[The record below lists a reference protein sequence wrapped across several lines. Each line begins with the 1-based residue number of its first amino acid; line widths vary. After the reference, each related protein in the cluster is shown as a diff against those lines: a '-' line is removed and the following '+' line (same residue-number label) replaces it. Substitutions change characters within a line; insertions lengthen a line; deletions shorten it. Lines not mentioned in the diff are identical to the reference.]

1 MILVDFNNV
10 VFSGIMAQLHVLDG
24 KFEESLI
31 RHMVLMFF
39 LSYKREY
46 PNYGEIVLCCDGSN
60 PWRKDYFPHY
70 KASRKPKEVDPEAVK
85 AEGELDLEELW
96 RILNTI
102 REEMKTRMPYKV
114 LHVSRCEGDDCI
126 AVLAKHFPGPHCIV
140 SNDKDF
146 GQLQKISGIIQYSP
160 KKKNDNKGN
169 GEIIID
175 NPEMF
180 LKEQLIRGDK
190 IDDVPNILSDD
201 DTFVNKEKRQKSIM
215 SKKMESYLNENL
227 ETNFDHSKIERNKR
241 MIDFDQIP
249 TEFINK
255 ILDDFTS
262 QKDKRVTRQEIFQY
276 FMAKKLTR
284 LMDSI
289 NNF

>member
-24 KFEESLI
+24 KFEENLI

-46 PNYGEIVLCCDGSN
+46 PNHGELVLCCDGSN
-60 PWRKDYFPHY
+60 PWRKDFFPHY
-70 KASRKPKEVDPEAVK
+70 KASRKPKEIDPEAAKV
-85 AEGELDLEELW
+85 EGELDMEELW

-102 REEMKTRMPYKV
+102 REEMKNRMPYKV
-114 LHVSRCEGDDCI
+114 LHIPRCEGDDCI
-126 AVLAKHFPGPHCIV
+126 AVLAKYLPGPHCVV

-146 GQLQKISGIIQYSP
+146 GQLQKIAGVIQYSP
-160 KKKNDNKGN
+160 KKKNDKGN
-169 GEIIID
+169 GEIIIE
-175 NPEMF
+175 NPELF
-180 LKEQLIRGDK
+180 LKEQIIRGDK

-201 DTFVNKEKRQKSIM
+201 DTFVNKDKRQKSIM
-215 SKKMESYLNENL
+215 SKKMDSYLSQDLEN
-227 ETNFDHSKIERNKR
+227 NFEKSKIDRNKK

-249 TEFINK
+249 DEFINK
-255 ILDDFTS
+255 ILAEFEA
-262 QKDKRVTRQEIFQY
+262 QKTKKVNRQDIFQY
-276 FMAKKLTR
+276 FISKKLTR

-289 NNF
+289 TNF